1 MSSKVGAVNLAVTG
15 GIRQEVYLNPGV
27 PETPGQHNKTPSQ
40 KRKGLERWLCD
51 YEHWMFFQRT

>member
-27 PETPGQHNKTPSQ
+27 PETPGRITRPHH
-40 KRKGLERWLCD
+40 KREKRAGEMAL
-51 YEHWMFFQRT
+51 